1 MIKGWAYD
9 FLDNFGN
16 TVPVIVIDVENEST
30 IMVAPI
36 IPLSKKY
43 LRSRPNQYLVKIGTR
58 EEFSIEH
65 AVLAKKRFLTSPK
78 RLLKPICNL
87 EELLKKIEETYHQ
100 FFIHS
105 KLHQELS
112 VLKKKV
118 QLAIINNQ
126 PTEDME
132 KRIQLLLKE
141 IGYRRWKE
149 G

>member
-1 MIKGWAYD
+1 MKGWAYD
-9 FLDNFGN
+9 FLGKSGN
-16 TVPVIVIDVENEST
+16 TVQVIVIDVKDEST

-43 LRSRPNQYLVKIGTR
+43 LKSRPNQYLVKIGIK
-58 EEFSIEH
+58 EEFPIEH
-65 AVLAKKRFLTSPK
+65 AVLAKKRYLTSPK
-78 RLLKPICNL
+78 RLLKEICSL
-87 EELLKKIEETYHQ
+87 EHLLEKIEETYKQ
-100 FFIHS
+100 FLVHS
-105 KLHQELS
+105 ELHQELS

-126 PTEDME
+126 PKDHLEN
-132 KRIQLLLKE
+132 RIQVLLKK